1 MARENQGLQI
11 ALIIFVIL
19 TIMLGVTTFVFFKQ
33 GEDAEARA
41 EQAEQSAR
49 ENDTLARNVLEENSR
64 MKGFIGV
71 ADTLRIEEVSDQVNE
86 DLSTY
91 GANFRGE
98 PRGYRQV
105 LAYLFQTI
113 QDQAIRLEARTV
125 EVQELKDKIP
135 TLEAANRA
143 QLAQHVK
150 MAKAKAE
157 ELTSARQTF
166 QTVRTRF
173 EADTAE
179 IQDQWAR
186 GREQA
191 AQNVRKMSSSL
202 EDTNKRVQGLV
213 RVVQDQ
219 RQKLE
224 VLHTGSYEA
233 PDGEITWV
241 NQRNRTVWINRG
253 RADALDRQITFS
265 VYPGD
270 ATTLGPDS
278 KKANIEV
285 TQILG
290 DHLAEARI
298 VEDSSRN
305 PIVPGDKIHTPVWSP
320 GDRRRFALAGLLDA
334 TGDGR
339 NDLEL
344 VKNLITS
351 NGGVVDAFA
360 DPDGNRQGQVSV
372 NTRYLVVGERP
383 DEGGKPEGIREYT
396 RLVSEAERLGTQT
409 IPLGKLLE
417 MMGWENRAPV
427 ERLGKGATP
436 PKLRPRGQD
445 GVPRS
450 SPGSVSER
458 FRPRTPP
465 RRPGGAY

>member
-19 TIMLGVTTFVFFKQ
+19 TIMLGVTTFIFFKQ

-49 ENDTLARNVLEENSR
+49 QKDDLARNVLEENSR
-64 MKGFIGV
+64 LKGFMGFP
-71 ADTLRIEEVSDQVNE
+71 DTERIEEISDQVNA
-86 DLSTY
+86 DLLKY
-91 GANFRGE
+91 AANFRDE
-98 PRGYRQV
+98 PRGYRQA
-105 LAYLFQTI
+105 LAYLFTTI
-113 QDQAIRLEARTV
+113 QDRARDLEAAKV
-125 EVQELKDKIP
+125 EIQELKDQIP
-135 TLEAANRA
+135 RLEAANRA
-143 QLAQHVK
+143 QIAQHVS
-150 MAKAKAE
+150 MAEQKAE
-157 ELTSARQTF
+157 ELASTRQTF

-173 EADTAE
+173 ETDTAQ
-179 IQDQWAR
+179 IQEQLAR

-191 AQNVRKMSSSL
+191 TQNVRKISSTL
-202 EDTNKRVQGLV
+202 EDANKRIQGLTGEL
-213 RVVQDQ
+213 RDQ
-219 RQKLE
+219 QRKIRE
-224 VLHTGSYEA
+224 FHVDSHEA
-233 PDGEITWV
+233 ADGEITWV

-253 RADALDRQITFS
+253 RADALERQTTFS
-265 VYPGD
+265 VYPAD
-270 ATTLGPDS
+270 ATTLGPDV
-278 KKANIEV
+278 KKASIEV

-305 PIVPGDKIHTPVWSP
+305 PIVPGDLVHTPVWSP

-344 VKNLITS
+344 VKNLIAA

-360 DPDGNRQGQVSV
+360 DPAGNRQGQVTV

-383 DEGGKPEGIREYT
+383 DERGKPEGIREYT
-396 RLVSEAERLGTQT
+396 RLVSEAERLGIQT
-409 IPLGKLLE
+409 IPLGELLE
-417 MMGWENRAPV
+417 MMGWQNRARV
-427 ERLGKGATP
+427 ERLGEGATRP
-436 PKLRPRGQD
+436 ELGPRGQD

-450 SPGSVSER
+450 SPGNVSEL